1 MNVDIGNR
9 DLLRMLYHHRQEEE
23 KDDRPLPDSSTR
35 LRPSVGIISEGTE
48 ASLEDTAEVFSRD
61 SWNIVSPY
69 PLPPHLEEPLCHE
82 ITEYVFPKA
91 ALSKQNEWR

>member
-1 MNVDIGNR
+1 
-9 DLLRMLYHHRQEEE
+9 MLYHHHQKEE
-23 KDDRPLPDSSTR
+23 KVDRPLSDPTVLSR
-35 LRPSVGIISEGTE
+35 LPSVGIISEGTE

>member
-1 MNVDIGNR
+1 
-9 DLLRMLYHHRQEEE
+9 MLYHHRQEEE

-61 SWNIVSPY
+61 SWNIASPF

-91 ALSKQNEWR
+91 ALSKKKQWR